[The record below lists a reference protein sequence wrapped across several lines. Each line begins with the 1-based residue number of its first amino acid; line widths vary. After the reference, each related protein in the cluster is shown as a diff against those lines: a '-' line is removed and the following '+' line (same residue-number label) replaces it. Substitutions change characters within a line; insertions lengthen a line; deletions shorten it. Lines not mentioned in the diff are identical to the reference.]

1 MQEVLV
7 KTHLIINDIRSE
19 YQINWFG
26 KIAETNPAI
35 DENGLPIFVI
45 VGSRGRIEMN
55 TIDMTLLEDCAKRLT
70 EPKGRS
76 AITKDSSHIY
86 IKEKGGREVPICTV
100 VHKRV
105 KSFSPMYD
113 KVGYR

>member
-1 MQEVLV
+1 MQEISI
-7 KTHLIINDIRSE
+7 KTHLIINDIHSE
-19 YQINWFG
+19 YQVNWFG
-26 KIAETNPAI
+26 KIAETDPALQ
-35 DENGLPIFVI
+35 NGLPIFVI

-55 TIDMTLLEDCAKRLT
+55 TINMSRLEDCAKRLT

-76 AITKDSSHIY
+76 AISKDSSHIY

-113 KVGYR
+113 KVGWR